1 MRVGAYVS
9 VRVGA
14 AVVVGNRVSEVGAPV
29 GSAT

>member
-14 AVVVGNRVSEVGAPV
+14 AVAVGAIVAEVGAAV
-29 GSAT
+29 GRA

>member
-14 AVVVGNRVSEVGAPV
+14 IVSVVGDAVGASV
-29 GSAT
+29 VYE